1 MALVRLTVEPSLDAL
16 VVAEDHHAD
25 IVGLEVERQ
34 AARAVL
40 ELDHLA
46 RFDLV
51 EPVDAGDAVADREHP
66 ADLGHLGLGA
76 EVRDLLLEDRGDLGG
91 ADIHQR
97 IPLIESSRLCSLV
110 FSDAS
115 TMREPMRTTSP
126 PSSAGSTAAVS
137 CTGRPA

>member
-1 MALVRLTVEPSLDAL
+1 MALVRLTVEPSLIAP

-25 IVGLEVERQ
+25 IVGLEIERQ

-51 EPVDAGDAVADREHP
+51 EAVDAGDAVTDREHP

-76 EVRDLLLEDRGDLGG
+76 EVGDLLLEDGGNLGG
-91 ADIHQR
+91 SDIHQR
-97 IPLIESSRLCSLV
+97 IPLIDNLEIVQFGLERRV
-110 FSDAS
+110 DHA
-115 TMREPMRTTSP
+115 RADPHDDRRR
-126 PSSAGSTAAVS
+126 AA
-137 CTGRPA
+137 TGRPRR

>member
-1 MALVRLTVEPSLDAL
+1 MRA

-46 RFDLV
+46 GLDLV
-51 EPVDAGDAVADREHP
+51 EAVDAGDAVTDRQHA

-76 EVRDLLLEDRGDLGG
+76 EVRDLLLEDGGNLGG

-97 IPLIESSRLCSLV
+97 IPLIDNSRLCSLV
-110 FSDAS
+110 LSDAS

-126 PSSAGSTAAVS
+126 PSSVGSTAAVS
-137 CTGRPA
+137 WTGRPA